1 MAVRLYIGGT
11 AGNKDGE
18 PISNG
23 DMSNPITFDGYDIET
38 GDVSYAQFAKAY
50 LRADEGEE
58 WVGVCLKIA
67 DISSS
72 EDLHDILIVGNYAYT
87 KDGTGQGYNE

>member
-23 DMSNPITFDGYDIET
+23 DMSNPITFD
-38 GDVSYAQFAKAY
+38 
-50 LRADEGEE
+50 EE
-58 WVGVCLKIA
+58 IAPGSEEQVGW
-67 DISSS
+67 
-72 EDLHDILIVGNYAYT
+72 
-87 KDGTGQGYNE
+87 